1 MHLGLEGKVALV
13 AASSRGLGR
22 ACAEAL
28 AREGA
33 KVVINGRRP
42 DELARTAQEI
52 RRMTTLPG
60 AGVHTVSGDVS
71 HPDDITRLVKAARA
85 RFGQLDILVTNG
97 GGPSPGG
104 FTSLSERDW
113 QAGLDSTLWPV
124 IRLIRQ
130 ALPDLQEAKARGGGR
145 IINIVSTSVKQPI
158 PGLLLSNALRPAVIG
173 LAKSLAAELAPD
185 GILVN
190 NVCPGSF
197 DTERLQHVYEARAKN
212 SPGQSVEQIAA
223 HAVQSIP
230 LGRLGNPAELGSL
243 VAFLASDKATY
254 ITGQTISVDGG
265 LVNSLFG

>member
-1 MHLGLEGKVALV
+1 MELGLTGKVALV
-13 AASSRGLGR
+13 AASSQGLGR

-33 KVVINGRRP
+33 RVVINGRRP
-42 DELARTAQEI
+42 EALAHAAQAI
-52 RRMTTLPG
+52 RQVMSVKG
-60 AGVHTVSGDVS
+60 ADVHTVAGDVTD
-71 HPDDITRLVKAARA
+71 PEAINRLIKATLA

-97 GGPSPGG
+97 GGPPPGK
-104 FTSLSERDW
+104 FADLSERDW

-124 IRLIRQ
+124 LRLIRAAIPPLQ
-130 ALPDLQEAKARGGGR
+130 AAQERGGGR

-173 LAKSLAAELAPD
+173 LAKSLSIELAPD

-197 DTERLQHVYEARAKN
+197 DTDRIRHVYEARAKAGN
-212 SPGQSVEQIAA
+212 ITVEEVAEQAA
-223 HAVQSIP
+223 KTIP
-230 LGRLGNPAELGSL
+230 LGRLGEPSELGSL
-243 VAFLASDKATY
+243 VAFLASDKASY